1 MTISI
6 EATTSFP
13 KSMIKFTY
21 FYVRNNCKIEFLS
34 WGNTC
39 GQILWDLCG
48 KISFMVV
55 RVINGPKSEVF
66 SIV

>member
-34 WGNTC
+34 WGKFYGTC
-39 GQILWDLCG
+39 VEKSLLWLLG
-48 KISFMVV
+48 
-55 RVINGPKSEVF
+55 SEMSLGVKF
-66 SIV
+66 F